1 MFPFFVRIE
10 KLANVCSLIFFKHGK
25 WFEIMKRSRTLSGYS
40 KVWLC
45 VCVRACARALECV
58 CVCVHVCVFAR
69 ACVRVCMCMSQ

>member
-25 WFEIMKRSRTLSGYS
+25 WFEIMKRSRILSGFS

-45 VCVRACARALECV
+45 VCVCACVCMRACAYMCV
-58 CVCVHVCVFAR
+58 R
-69 ACVRVCMCMSQ
+69 ACVHMCVCACVRAFVYT